1 MENPHYD
8 PSAPSHF
15 NSNQNDQQPPLG
27 PGGTQHMLGPSGTQ
41 HMLGPGAT
49 GGAPN
54 TSLIMIGAILALIQG
69 LGTLNGF
76 LKTVSST
83 ILQADLSQDNRY
95 ANLLSQI
102 TLQTP
107 KAGGGSATKAHNQ
120 SISVA
125 NQRKMMYQQVL
136 QARLKTH
143 QNQEQID
150 IQSASTTTSNM
161 QQLASMLS
169 SMIDLLGQVFSS
181 VNTVNR

>member
-1 MENPHYD
+1 MENSHYD
-8 PSAPSHF
+8 PNAPSHF
-15 NSNQNDQQPPLG
+15 NPNQYDPNQAANTAPAAGVTPALG
-27 PGGTQHMLGPSGTQ
+27 PKGTQRD
-41 HMLGPGAT
+41 
-49 GGAPN
+49 
-54 TSLIMIGAILALIQG
+54 TSLVMIGAILALIQG

-102 TLQTP
+102 TLKTP
-107 KAGGGSATKAHNQ
+107 KAGGGSATKAYNQ
-120 SISVA
+120 KISVS